1 MGKTHIFICLHIN
14 CHLWTKRW
22 VGTRHF
28 TVYSFIFLNH
38 IKYTFFERIV
48 FSKWTGSGLEKSEAG
63 DYCSFVISLVRLLD
77 FENWTCISLIKNVKV
92 QKWKKKKE
100 QSQEQE
106 RRLWWWGVGRVCGE
120 HFIYNLRE
128 QGWKAKV
135 NLQKRFSKR
144 KEILKLPPVNWAY
157 TVAHPPQAAGT
168 GPGGAEGVGEPP
180 GAGRGLKT
188 SAGWGAPLELTCR
201 PSSPRACCS

>member
-1 MGKTHIFICLHIN
+1 MNRVWAGKEWSRGLLLFCYKPCAPTWLWKLNMYIFDKKC
-14 CHLWTKRW
+14 K
-22 VGTRHF
+22 G
-28 TVYSFIFLNH
+28 
-38 IKYTFFERIV
+38 
-48 FSKWTGSGLEKSEAG
+48 SK
-63 DYCSFVISLVRLLD
+63 V
-77 FENWTCISLIKNVKV
+77 
-92 QKWKKKKE
+92 KKKKE

-120 HFIYNLRE
+120 HFFYNLRE

-144 KEILKLPPVNWAY
+144 KEILKLPPVNWAS

-168 GPGGAEGVGEPP
+168 GPGGAEGVGEPL